1 MRVSGK
7 DRRSWMLAAVT
18 MRFEPSP
25 AGVLVRFGPAQAGD
39 DSILLVSELAQ
50 LNRGSGGAP

>member
-1 MRVSGK
+1 
-7 DRRSWMLAAVT
+7 MLAAVT